1 MYDDR
6 NPESREYIFCFH
18 SCWISSNVV
27 VHKTDILL
35 TNTPYSDL
43 YVWYCWHLKYDQI
56 IGKNLPK
63 PCNTTNLWTRR
74 AWPGEESRGK
84 PAHSWLVRPPPA
96 RRLMTVSNKVEESWT
111 ISCAGQQ
118 LPSCQVCPKCSL
130 SSDLSASCCCKL
142 QKGRSLV
149 LFFVCFW
156 QKNVA
161 KVVFGRYEI
170 SHWAL
175 FMMHFMHSLH
185 IPLSITYQP

>member
-1 MYDDR
+1 MDLYSLCMVLLALKVRSDK
-6 NPESREYIFCFH
+6 REY
-18 SCWISSNVV
+18 
-27 VHKTDILL
+27 
-35 TNTPYSDL
+35 
-43 YVWYCWHLKYDQI
+43 
-56 IGKNLPK
+56 LPK

-84 PAHSWLVRPPPA
+84 PAHSWLVRPPPS
-96 RRLMTVSNKVEESWT
+96 RRLMRVSNKVEESWS
-111 ISCAGQQ
+111 ISCAGQQQ

-130 SSDLSASCCCKL
+130 SSDLSASCSCKL
-142 QKGRSLV
+142 QKGRSLLV
-149 LFFVCFW
+149 FFVCFW

-170 SHWAL
+170 SYWAL